1 MEEEAVPIIMDIGS
15 GHFKVGFAEDDA
27 PKYYVPMIAGTPK
40 SPHIMAGMDQIE
52 AYFGDEAIK
61 LR

>member
-1 MEEEAVPIIMDIGS
+1 MDIGS
-15 GHFKVGFAEDDA
+15 GHFKAGFAEDDA

-40 SPHIMAGMDQIE
+40 SPDIMAGMDQKE